1 VRSSRRALLLAIALS
16 ACGSVSPPIESTARD
31 FVPLYYVESQRVEP
45 WGPEVNGSFRPDWEA
60 SARDDL
66 TRAGLT
72 PNTLDQLDL
81 RASDLHPAMCAQCPS
96 LFVLKV
102 EVPRSQEGVA
112 VGRCFVRRLPDF
124 RSATSDALTAARRTD
139 CSPLYR

>member
-1 VRSSRRALLLAIALS
+1 MKSSGRALLLAIAVV
-16 ACGSVSPPIESTARD
+16 ACGSVSPPIKSAPRD
-31 FVPLYYVESQRVEP
+31 FVALYYVESQRVEP

-66 TRAGLT
+66 TRA
-72 PNTLDQLDL
+72 
-81 RASDLHPAMCAQCPS
+81 
-96 LFVLKV
+96 V
-102 EVPRSQEGVA
+102 EVPRSQDGVA

-139 CSPLYR
+139 CSPLPLNRARSNRLRVTPLC